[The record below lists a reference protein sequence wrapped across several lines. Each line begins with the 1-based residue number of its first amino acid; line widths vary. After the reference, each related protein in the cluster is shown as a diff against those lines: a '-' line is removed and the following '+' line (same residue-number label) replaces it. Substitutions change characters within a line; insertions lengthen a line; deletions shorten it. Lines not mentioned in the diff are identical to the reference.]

1 MPRRIP
7 AIALQLGLL
16 GLLPFFGAA
25 LMSLMEDDGLSRLGF
40 TAFSIYAA
48 AILSFLGGVRWGIE
62 IMRAPQEPNS
72 SRLVFSVLPAIAAW
86 ALALYALTGP
96 HALGVSAAF
105 AGLFALQYVWD
116 LRAARDAAAP
126 AWYPLLRQ
134 ILTGGVM
141 LACLVLPVADI
152 LHTSAS

>member
-1 MPRRIP
+1 VTKPIP
-7 AIALQLGLL
+7 SIALQLGLG
-16 GLLPFFGAA
+16 GLIPFYASAFAT
-25 LMSLMEDDGLSRLGF
+25 LTEDAGLSRLGF

-48 AILSFLGGVRWGIE
+48 AILSFLGGVRWGAE
-62 IMRAPQEPNS
+62 MLRAPDRPS
-72 SRLVFSVLPAIAAW
+72 AARLVFSVLPAIAGW
-86 ALALYALTGP
+86 ALALYAITGP
-96 HALGVSAAF
+96 HALGAAAAF

-141 LACLVLPVADI
+141 LACLLLPIADL
-152 LHTSAS
+152 LHRA